1 MASADGSVIIEVNM
15 NTSKADKTLGELK
28 AEIEK
33 LEKEVNSFSGDKNS
47 DLFKNSLETLEK
59 MKSQAG
65 MLEKAI
71 AQQNRAISG
80 GYDREAMRYI
90 DEYAKGTDAASKSVN
105 EMQAALEN
113 AENSLKSLESQGQ
126 FFGDEEYDKAY
137 QNWKRVNDEIK
148 LYKKE
153 LTTYE
158 RPKIEGSDRFSKE
171 IADAEQALKSLSSR
185 GLGFGDEE
193 YDKAFH
199 KLSRLRAELKVYK
212 QEIAKTPEQKQQE
225 ADKAAAKAAKEQE
238 SAAALAERTRKAQQK
253 EQEAAAEAA
262 HLQEIARNAEVSDQ
276 RIADLNRELEELKAR
291 LAELDK
297 AGVGLGYAEY
307 DAATQRVSEINQQLQ
322 DYKSNLTSTEEET
335 QKTES
340 AAQRAME
347 KFRELPAQMTRGV
360 ASAAKNGLSALK
372 TLTIGIVKAVA
383 KLNVFSRVSN
393 KLGSVF
399 KQLGSTIKS
408 ALVFSVIYQGLSM
421 VKQQLGSYLMAN
433 AEFTAA
439 LGRLKGVLLTAF
451 QPIYDVVVPAL
462 VTLMNVL
469 SSVIAAI
476 SRFTSALFG
485 RTAKQSQTNAKA
497 LYGQAKATEA
507 AGSAAEEAAG
517 SLAAFD
523 EINTIQTENAGGGG
537 GGGGGGAGEAGA
549 PEFDFDYGEEAFQ
562 SWGEAF
568 NAFLGNILEN
578 GIPRLRE
585 GLLNFANWL
594 NWFSQKLYDMFTFPG
609 VKEKV
614 IQIGQ
619 DLANAFNDLV
629 NRIDWNLLGMA
640 LGAGLNL
647 AILGM
652 VNFLYTFDW
661 INFGM
666 KLAAFINGA
675 VSQIDW
681 YAVGMLLWSGFKI
694 AIETLAG
701 FIIGLNMPEM
711 AAAASDLIIGF
722 FNSVKETIDN
732 IDWKEIGEQIR
743 EFLVNIKWKDI
754 ADSVFGAI
762 ESAFTGSSDFFSG
775 LLGDE
780 LKKTLTDLMIALGE
794 ALLVIGALLAF
805 TGVNIPLGLG
815 LMAKGALAL
824 AGAAALDWQ
833 YVSENIK
840 NIISEIALL
849 LGSSLLFLGV
859 VLTLS
864 GANIPLGIG
873 LIVAGAASLAAA
885 AALNWDSIITAI
897 QGTLGTIIAVVSGVL
912 LALGLILCL
921 SGVGIPLGIALIAA
935 GAVGLV
941 SVTAINWNAILDKL
955 KGAWGDIKNWWDTS
969 VKKYFTLS
977 YWIDKGK
984 EIIGGFVDGIN
995 KKKSEIADAI
1005 NDAIPKKINVP
1016 VMTTSVSTALNV
1028 VKNSNRRMVSAPMPT
1043 IAGRSIPA
1051 LAAGAVIPPNREFLA
1066 VLGDQRSGTNIEAP
1080 LATIEQA
1087 VEHVISRMGGAG
1099 GGDIHITVELD
1110 GRVVARNTVKHIND
1124 MTRSAG
1130 TPVLL
1135 I

>member
-372 TLTIGIVKAVA
+372 TLTSGIVKAVA

-585 GLLNFANWL
+585 GLLNFSNWL
-594 NWFSQKLYDMFTFPG
+594 NGFSQKLYDMFTFPG

-711 AAAASDLIIGF
+711 AVAASNLVIGF
-722 FNSVKETIDN
+722 FNSITETLQN
-732 IDWKEIGEQIR
+732 IEWEKVGEQIR
-743 EFLVNIKWKDI
+743 LFLTSLDWKGIANSVFDALSEGFQSAIEFL
-754 ADSVFGAI
+754 
-762 ESAFTGSSDFFSG
+762 SG
-775 LLGDE
+775 LLGTDLQPVADIISE
-780 LKKTLTDLMIALGE
+780 VLTTILGLLTDFATWIVENKAVISDIAIVVGSFAAAFGLLNAAVTLWSTIATIATTVTTALGAAIAFLTSPIGLAVVAIGVIIAAI
-794 ALLVIGALLAF
+794 ALLV
-805 TGVNIPLGLG
+805 
-815 LMAKGALAL
+815 KH
-824 AGAAALDWQ
+824 
-833 YVSENIK
+833 
-840 NIISEIALL
+840 
-849 LGSSLLFLGV
+849 
-859 VLTLS
+859 
-864 GANIPLGIG
+864 
-873 LIVAGAASLAAA
+873 
-885 AALNWDSIITAI
+885 WD
-897 QGTLGTIIAVVSGVL
+897 AVKE
-912 LALGLILCL
+912 
-921 SGVGIPLGIALIAA
+921 AA
-935 GAVGLV
+935 GKAWDFVV
-941 SVTAINWNAILDKL
+941 QKWNSAGEWFNNKVIQP
-955 KGAWGDIKNWWDTS
+955 IK
-969 VKKYFTLS
+969 
-977 YWIDKGK
+977 
-984 EIIGGFVDGIN
+984 DGIN
-995 KKKSEIADAI
+995 KIIDALNFVI
-1005 NDAIPKKINVP
+1005 GKLNALHIDMPDWVESKFGVGSIGFNIPK
-1016 VMTTSVSTALNV
+1016 
-1028 VKNSNRRMVSAPMPT
+1028 
-1043 IAGRSIPA
+1043 IPA

-1080 LATIEQA
+1080 LSTIEQA
-1087 VEHVISRMGGAG
+1087 VENVISRMGGAG

>member
-585 GLLNFANWL
+585 GLLNFSNWL
-594 NWFSQKLYDMFTFPG
+594 NGFSQKLYDMFTFPG

-711 AAAASDLIIGF
+711 AVAASNLVIGF
-722 FNSVKETIDN
+722 FNSITETLQN
-732 IDWKEIGEQIR
+732 IEWEKVGEQIR
-743 EFLVNIKWKDI
+743 LFLTSLDWKGIANSVFDALSEGFQSAIEFL
-754 ADSVFGAI
+754 
-762 ESAFTGSSDFFSG
+762 SG
-775 LLGDE
+775 LLGTDLQPVADIISE
-780 LKKTLTDLMIALGE
+780 VLTTILGLLTDFATWIVENKAVISDIAIVVGSFAAAFGLVNAAVTLWSTIATIATTVTTALGAAIAFLTSPIGLAVVAIGVIIAAI
-794 ALLVIGALLAF
+794 ALLV
-805 TGVNIPLGLG
+805 
-815 LMAKGALAL
+815 KH
-824 AGAAALDWQ
+824 
-833 YVSENIK
+833 
-840 NIISEIALL
+840 
-849 LGSSLLFLGV
+849 
-859 VLTLS
+859 
-864 GANIPLGIG
+864 
-873 LIVAGAASLAAA
+873 
-885 AALNWDSIITAI
+885 WD
-897 QGTLGTIIAVVSGVL
+897 AVKE
-912 LALGLILCL
+912 
-921 SGVGIPLGIALIAA
+921 AA
-935 GAVGLV
+935 GKAWDFVV
-941 SVTAINWNAILDKL
+941 QKWNSAGEWFNNKVIQP
-955 KGAWGDIKNWWDTS
+955 IK
-969 VKKYFTLS
+969 
-977 YWIDKGK
+977 
-984 EIIGGFVDGIN
+984 DGIN
-995 KKKSEIADAI
+995 KIIDALNFVI
-1005 NDAIPKKINVP
+1005 GKLNALHIDMPDWVESKFGVGSIGFNIPK
-1016 VMTTSVSTALNV
+1016 
-1028 VKNSNRRMVSAPMPT
+1028 
-1043 IAGRSIPA
+1043 IPA

-1080 LATIEQA
+1080 LSTIEQA
-1087 VEHVISRMGGAG
+1087 VENVISRMGGAG

>member
-372 TLTIGIVKAVA
+372 TLTSGIVKAVA

-585 GLLNFANWL
+585 GLLNFSNWL
-594 NWFSQKLYDMFTFPG
+594 NGFSQKLYDMFTFPG

-711 AAAASDLIIGF
+711 AVAASNLVIGF
-722 FNSVKETIDN
+722 FNSITETLQN
-732 IDWKEIGEQIR
+732 IEWEKVGEQIR
-743 EFLVNIKWKDI
+743 LFLTSLDWKGIANSVFDALSEGFQSAIEFL
-754 ADSVFGAI
+754 
-762 ESAFTGSSDFFSG
+762 SG
-775 LLGDE
+775 LLGTDLQPVADIISE
-780 LKKTLTDLMIALGE
+780 VLTTILGLLTDFATWIVENKAVISDIAIVVGSFAAAFGLVNAAVTLWSTIATIATTVTTALGAAIAFLTSPIGLAVVAIGVIIAAI
-794 ALLVIGALLAF
+794 ALLV
-805 TGVNIPLGLG
+805 
-815 LMAKGALAL
+815 KH
-824 AGAAALDWQ
+824 
-833 YVSENIK
+833 
-840 NIISEIALL
+840 
-849 LGSSLLFLGV
+849 
-859 VLTLS
+859 
-864 GANIPLGIG
+864 
-873 LIVAGAASLAAA
+873 
-885 AALNWDSIITAI
+885 WD
-897 QGTLGTIIAVVSGVL
+897 AVKE
-912 LALGLILCL
+912 
-921 SGVGIPLGIALIAA
+921 AA
-935 GAVGLV
+935 GKAWDFVV
-941 SVTAINWNAILDKL
+941 QKWNSAGEWFNNKVIQP
-955 KGAWGDIKNWWDTS
+955 IK
-969 VKKYFTLS
+969 
-977 YWIDKGK
+977 
-984 EIIGGFVDGIN
+984 DGIN
-995 KKKSEIADAI
+995 KIIDALNFVI
-1005 NDAIPKKINVP
+1005 GKLNALHIDMPDWVESKFGVGSIGFNIPK
-1016 VMTTSVSTALNV
+1016 
-1028 VKNSNRRMVSAPMPT
+1028 
-1043 IAGRSIPA
+1043 IPA

-1080 LATIEQA
+1080 LSTIEQA
-1087 VEHVISRMGGAG
+1087 VENVISRMGGAG